1 MPPFKLY
8 LCNSAIM
15 ELHIYVIPLF
25 EYHVVIFYFFSERLL
40 AGAPNHG
47 HQYGRVPVDL
57 VFHAARCCPF
67 QEGKSGIQ
75 SLDTAFEVCR
85 LQHASSLISLLLEP
99 VVQCFPHDIHF
110 LPAFIERIFTEAF
123 RQ

>member
-1 MPPFKLY
+1 MFGRMAQYILEVEPVHLSGRSE
-8 LCNSAIM
+8 N
-15 ELHIYVIPLF
+15 LF
-25 EYHVVIFYFFSERLL
+25 EVLPQKFASRFKDKLESLD
-40 AGAPNHG
+40 
-47 HQYGRVPVDL
+47 GRVPVDL